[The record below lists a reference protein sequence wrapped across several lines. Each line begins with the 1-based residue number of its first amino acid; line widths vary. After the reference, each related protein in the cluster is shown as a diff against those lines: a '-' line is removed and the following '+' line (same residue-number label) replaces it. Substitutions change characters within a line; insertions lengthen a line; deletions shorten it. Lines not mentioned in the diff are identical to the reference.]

1 MASITGAT
9 SSNTVSSLYNS
20 ANVIS
25 GLASGLDTEGMIENL
40 VKSYQTKIN
49 SLNQQATKTE
59 WKQEAYRSIISKMV
73 GFTNKYTSYNS
84 PATNL
89 MSRNFFTNAVKVATQ
104 GLYKDKVT
112 ASGKTSSDIALNAV
126 HQLATSAQ
134 YRVGDSNLNKG
145 DGKSIQSASDIDLLD
160 TTELGALSGSMT
172 VTYGSQKL
180 NINFDEVA
188 DKKAMDDIRTKLEK
202 DGKSATEA
210 DVLAGLIN
218 QKLEGQKITFSNGQS
233 ENAQDRVK
241 AKVEGDTIVFEDLK
255 PSAGNTIYIS
265 QASGNVA
272 DKLGLNLD
280 KASEEKNIKSFSL
293 DGLKDG
299 KGKVK
304 LTRDEKN
311 LEYLSGKAMS
321 LTLNG
326 STKTIYL
333 PKIIKEAEKDGDKDK
348 VDADGN
354 TVYKYYIQNGDG
366 KDDRVEITVANKSK
380 VNEIYTDQV
389 SAAVKSAFKDKIE
402 VSNADSTNNTLKLNF
417 KVNEAGSDLRIT
429 SDVGD
434 ALGIGQTATTYLNT
448 SKTLGELL
456 SGKLTDDMAIKDKN
470 GDFVL
475 DDKGKKQYEFKINDV
490 TIGKYTEDTKMSDIL
505 NDINN
510 NKEAGVKVSYSQTT
524 KEFLFSAKETGADSG
539 IKMGEG
545 LAQAMFGKAEERE
558 FSAAG
563 TAVSN
568 LLPKNTDYN
577 ATITAG
583 GDNAVIHANDFNFY
597 FKINE
602 SDTVSD
608 VVKALNN
615 EFDQMR
621 NDIPSKEFD
630 FTASLDEKT
639 GLLSIKDNNTGKNMA
654 LSYEG
659 ITKDLFTAVANEAR
673 AASAYT
679 AGKDAKFT
687 ATVNGK
693 EMTMTR
699 SSNSVDIDG
708 LTINMKETFNS
719 KDNGND
725 TFSVENKNDSV
736 TFKSSTDSDKIVDAV
751 KSMIEDYNAMLSEIR
766 GAYSTLPAQKTDGSS
781 YEPLTSDQA
790 SSYSE
795 SEQQKY
801 EEKAKQG
808 ILFAD
813 RDLSSL
819 YNKLQNMFSPSGQDG
834 AILRGMG
841 ITSSYDIGTGA
852 LTITLDEDKLRSMLD
867 SDPDMV
873 ADAFTK
879 TNGGVMQNLKNTLDT
894 YAKTTGEPKGILI
907 QKAGSPLS
915 PLSLMNNTW
924 QKQIDNLNTQIEK
937 WQDKM
942 SSQVDRYTQQF
953 SRLEQLIAQMN
964 SQSSTLAGMMGG
976 GSY

>member
-1 MASITGAT
+1 MASISGAT

-73 GFTNKYTSYNS
+73 AFTQKYTSYNS

-89 MSRNFFTNAVKVATQ
+89 LSASFFNNAVKVATQ

-126 HQLATSAQ
+126 HQLATAAQ
-134 YRVGDSNLNKG
+134 YRVGDGLLNSG
-145 DGKSIQSASDIDLLD
+145 DGKNIQSASDIKLFD

-241 AKVEGDTIVFEDLK
+241 AVVKDGSIVFEDQK
-255 PSAGNTIYIS
+255 SSAGNALYIS

-299 KGKVK
+299 KGNVK
-304 LTRDEKN
+304 LTREEN
-311 LEYLSGKAMS
+311 TAEYLSGKAMT

-333 PKIIKEAEKDGDKDK
+333 PKIIKEAQK
-348 VDADGN
+348 DADGN
-354 TVYKYYIQNGDG
+354 EIKGADGNVQYNYFIQNGDD
-366 KDDRVEITVANKSK
+366 KEPITDANKSK
-380 VNEIYTDQV
+380 VNKIYTDQV

-402 VSNADSTNNTLKLNF
+402 VTNADSTNNTLKLNF
-417 KVNEAGSDLRIT
+417 NVKEDGSDLRIN

-448 SKTLGELL
+448 SKTLGDLVDL
-456 SGKLTDDMAIKDKN
+456 SKQDSVGK
-470 GDFVL
+470 
-475 DDKGKKQYEFKINDV
+475 DDKGNDLYAFEINGK
-490 TIGKYTEDTKMSDIL
+490 TIGKYSKDTKLSDIL

-524 KEFLFSAKETGADSG
+524 KEFLFSAKETGADSE
-539 IKMGEG
+539 IKMGDG
-545 LAQAMFGKAEERE
+545 LAAAMFGVDTTQKTKDYLKLDSLKNQNVVLTVKDKDGNDVEAVNFTFKRDDSTLDGMLKQFNKQLDKNNLGLKA
-558 FSAAG
+558 SISG
-563 TAVSN
+563 TGA
-568 LLPKNTDYN
+568 LILTDSQGKRVDY
-577 ATITAG
+577 
-583 GDNAVIHANDFNFY
+583 
-597 FKINE
+597 
-602 SDTVSD
+602 
-608 VVKALNN
+608 
-615 EFDQMR
+615 
-621 NDIPSKEFD
+621 
-630 FTASLDEKT
+630 TASGEV
-639 GLLSIKDNNTGKNMA
+639 G
-654 LSYEG
+654 
-659 ITKDLFTAVANEAR
+659 TKLQNKVAEAGY
-673 AASAYT
+673 SK
-679 AGKDAKFT
+679 GQDAKFT
-687 ATVNGK
+687 ATINGK

-699 SSNSVDIDG
+699 SSNSVSIDG

-719 KDNGND
+719 KDNGDN

-736 TFKSSTDSDKIVDAV
+736 TFKSTTDSDKIVDAV

-790 SSYSE
+790 SNYSE
-795 SEQQKY
+795 SEQQRY

-819 YNKLQNMFSPSGQDG
+819 YNKLQNVFSPSGQDG

-953 SRLEQLIAQMN
+953 SRLEQLIQQMN

>member
-1 MASITGAT
+1 MASLSGVS

-49 SLNQQATKTE
+49 SLNQQVTKTE

-89 MSRNFFTNAVKVATQ
+89 MSRSFFTNAVKVATQ

-126 HQLATSAQ
+126 HQLATAAQ
-134 YRVGDSNLNKG
+134 YRVGDAGLTGRNGDENIIKG
-145 DGKSIQSASDIDLLD
+145 TGLDLGGK
-160 TTELGALSGSMT
+160 TTLGALSGSMT

-188 DKKAMDDIRTKLEK
+188 DKKAMEEIRTKL
-202 DGKSATEA
+202 GAGATEA

-241 AKVEGDTIVFEDLK
+241 AVVEGGEIVFKDQK
-255 PSAGNTIYIS
+255 ASAGNALYIS

-272 DKLGLNLD
+272 EKLGLDMD
-280 KASEEKNIKSFSL
+280 KASENKNIKSFSL

-299 KGKVK
+299 EGKVK
-304 LTRDEKN
+304 LTREEN
-311 LEYLSGKAMS
+311 TAEYLSGKAMS

-333 PKIIKEAEKDGDKDK
+333 PKVTSKTEQVDGKD
-348 VDADGN
+348 V
-354 TVYKYYIQNGDG
+354 TKYYIKGEDG
-366 KDDRVEITVANKSK
+366 KDVEITDANKSE
-380 VNEIYTDQV
+380 VNKIYTDQV
-389 SAAVKSAFKDKIE
+389 SKAVSKAFGSKIA
-402 VSNADSTNNTLKLNF
+402 VTNADSTNNTLKLNF
-417 KVNEAGSDLRIT
+417 NVKEDGSDLRIN

-434 ALGIGQTATTYLNT
+434 ALGIGRTATTYLNT
-448 SKTLGELL
+448 SKTLEDLFGTDED
-456 SGKLTDDMAIKDKN
+456 GKL
-470 GDFVL
+470 
-475 DDKGKKQYEFKINDV
+475 KINGVEPDSDGLYAFEINGK
-490 TIGKYTEDTKMSDIL
+490 TIGKYSKDTKLSDIL
-505 NDINN
+505 NDINGD
-510 NKEAGVKVSYSQTT
+510 KDAGVKVSYSQTT
-524 KEFLFSAKETGADSG
+524 KEFLFSAKETGADSK
-539 IKMGEG
+539 IEMGEG

-568 LLPKNTDYN
+568 LLSKDTDYN

-719 KDNGND
+719 KDNGDN

-751 KSMIEDYNAMLSEIR
+751 KSMIEEYNAMLSEIR

-907 QKAGSPLS
+907 QKSGSPLS
-915 PLSLMNNTW
+915 PLSLLNNTW
-924 QKQIDNLNTQIEK
+924 QKQINNLNTQIEK

-953 SRLEQLIAQMN
+953 SRLEQLIQQMN

>member
-1 MASITGAT
+1 MASISGAT

-49 SLNQQATKTE
+49 SLNQQVTKTE

-89 MSRNFFTNAVKVATQ
+89 LSASFFNNAVKVATQ

-126 HQLATSAQ
+126 HQLATAAQ
-134 YRVGDSNLNKG
+134 YRVGDSRLNSG
-145 DGKSIQSASDIDLLD
+145 DGKNIQSASDIKLFD

-241 AKVEGDTIVFEDLK
+241 AVVKDGSIVFEDQK
-255 PSAGNTIYIS
+255 SSAGNALYIS

-299 KGKVK
+299 KGNVK
-304 LTRDEKN
+304 LTREEN
-311 LEYLSGKAMS
+311 TAEYLSGKAMT

-333 PKIIKEAEKDGDKDK
+333 PKIIKEAQK
-348 VDADGN
+348 DADGN
-354 TVYKYYIQNGDG
+354 EIKGADGNVQYNYFIQNGDD
-366 KDDRVEITVANKSK
+366 KEPITDANKSK
-380 VNEIYTDQV
+380 VNKIYTDQV

-448 SKTLGELL
+448 SKTLGDLVDL
-456 SGKLTDDMAIKDKN
+456 SKQDSVGK
-470 GDFVL
+470 
-475 DDKGKKQYEFKINDV
+475 DDKGNDLYAFEINGK
-490 TIGKYTEDTKMSDIL
+490 TIGKYSKDTKLSDIL

-524 KEFLFSAKETGADSG
+524 KEFLFSAKETGADSDIRLG
-539 IKMGEG
+539 DG
-545 LAQAMFGKAEERE
+545 LAAAMFGVNTSQKTKDYLGDQL
-558 FSAAG
+558 SGGLAG
-563 TAVSN
+563 QRIQLEVDGKQVVDFTFKKDDSTLDGMLKQVNSQLQKENMTASIDSTTGALVITDNKGNRVGYTAGSDDTIGK
-568 LLPKNTDYN
+568 LLQETRTDYN
-577 ATITAG
+577 PG
-583 GDNAVIHANDFNFY
+583 
-597 FKINE
+597 
-602 SDTVSD
+602 
-608 VVKALNN
+608 
-615 EFDQMR
+615 R
-621 NDIPSKEFD
+621 
-630 FTASLDEKT
+630 
-639 GLLSIKDNNTGKNMA
+639 
-654 LSYEG
+654 
-659 ITKDLFTAVANEAR
+659 
-673 AASAYT
+673 
-679 AGKDAKFT
+679 DAKFT
-687 ATVNGK
+687 VTVNGN

-699 SSNSVDIDG
+699 SSNSVNIDG

-719 KDNGND
+719 KDNGDN

-736 TFKSSTDSDKIVDAV
+736 TFKSTTDSDKIVDAV

-790 SSYSE
+790 SNYSE
-795 SEQQKY
+795 SEQQRY

-819 YNKLQNMFSPSGQDG
+819 YNKLQNVFSPSGQDG

>member
-1 MASITGAT
+1 MASLSGVS

-49 SLNQQATKTE
+49 SLNQQVTKTE

-89 MSRNFFTNAVKVATQ
+89 LSASFFNNAVKVATQ

-202 DGKSATEA
+202 DGKSATDA

-233 ENAQDRVK
+233 ENAQDRLK
-241 AKVEGDTIVFEDLK
+241 AVVEGDSIVFKDLK
-255 PSAGNTIYIS
+255 EGAGNAVYIS

-272 DKLGLNLD
+272 EKLGLDMD
-280 KASEEKNIKSFSL
+280 KASEDKNIKSFSM

-299 KGKVK
+299 
-304 LTRDEKN
+304 LIREENTA
-311 LEYLSGKAMS
+311 EYLSGKAMS

-326 STKTIYL
+326 STKTVYL
-333 PKIIKEAEKDGDKDK
+333 PKITSKTEQDANGKDITKYYIK
-348 VDADGN
+348 DADGN
-354 TVYKYYIQNGDG
+354 DLEIK
-366 KDDRVEITVANKSK
+366 KDATEDEKKAINAA
-380 VNEIYTDQV
+380 YTKQV
-389 SAAVKSAFKDKIE
+389 SDAVKSAFKDKIE

-417 KVNEAGSDLRIT
+417 NVKEDGSDLRIN

-448 SKTLGELL
+448 SKTLGDLVDL
-456 SGKLTDDMAIKDKN
+456 SKQDSVGK
-470 GDFVL
+470 
-475 DDKGKKQYEFKINDV
+475 DDKGNDLYAFEINGK
-490 TIGKYTEDTKMSDIL
+490 TIGKYSKDTKLSDIL

-539 IKMGEG
+539 IKMGDG
-545 LAQAMFGKAEERE
+545 LAKAMFGDSQNTVTKESTFGDILGEGYNFADPYAFKMNIGGETVNIGLPFEKDNMKDVTLDEMVSYINGQLSDKGMKATLDAKT
-558 FSAAG
+558 STISVTDKDG
-563 TAVSN
+563 NKVDVS
-568 LLPKNTDYN
+568 
-577 ATITAG
+577 G
-583 GDNAVIHANDFNFY
+583 GDDM
-597 FKINE
+597 
-602 SDTVSD
+602 T
-608 VVKALNN
+608 KAL
-615 EFDQMR
+615 
-621 NDIPSKEFD
+621 
-630 FTASLDEKT
+630 L
-639 GLLSIKDNNTGKNMA
+639 
-654 LSYEG
+654 
-659 ITKDLFTAVANEAR
+659 TAVADKSI
-673 AASAYT
+673 ASYT
-679 AGKDAKFT
+679 AGQDAKFT
-687 ATVNGK
+687 ATINGK

-699 SSNSVDIDG
+699 SSNSVSIDG
-708 LTINMKETFNS
+708 LTINMKETFDSSKNADGTEATDAQRAENS
-719 KDNGND
+719 I
-725 TFSVENKNDSV
+725 
-736 TFKSSTDSDKIVDAV
+736 TFKSTTDSDKIVDAV

-790 SSYSE
+790 SNYSE
-795 SEQQKY
+795 SEQQRY

-819 YNKLQNMFSPSGQDG
+819 YNKLQNVFSPSGQDG